1 MLSGSL
7 NVMLHVQTIK
17 VNFPRKPLQFSGGKS
32 MQIVRQG
39 ASGHGVQDI
48 SVLREVWLQ
57 EPVLPRWEVR
67 CGPHFDLGFYTRH
80 I

>member
-57 EPVLPRWEVR
+57 EP
-67 CGPHFDLGFYTRH
+67 